1 MENKMYL
8 CIDLKSF
15 FASVE
20 AVERG
25 LDPMTNNLVVADPR
39 RGKGAICLA
48 ITPAMKKLGVKNRC
62 RIFEIPEDID
72 YIVALPRMKLYME
85 YSAKIYSIY
94 LKYVSPEDVHIYS
107 IDECFIDI
115 TNYLKI
121 YSMTAKEF
129 AKTLIDDVLNQTGI
143 SATCGIGTNLFLAKV
158 ALDISAKNVPDKMGY
173 LDLTE
178 FKRTIWHHKP
188 ITDIWSIG
196 RGIANRLGEMN
207 IYDLYGVAHASEE
220 RLYKEFGINAELL
233 IDHAKGIEPCTISD
247 IHAYKS
253 KSTSLSNGQ
262 ILFEDYE
269 IDDAFLIVKEMLDIL
284 SLELVDKGLVTN
296 CISLSI
302 GYADKLLP
310 SSGGSFT
317 FNEYTNSY
325 KKLLGYFKDYY
336 YKIVNR
342 KAKVRKLNLS
352 LNNLISEDHMVLD
365 LMTNVKE
372 EKRERKVRQTVI
384 DIKKKYGKNAILRA
398 MDFQDKATAR
408 QRNTMIGGHNGGED
422 E

>member
-1 MENKMYL
+1 MYL

-25 LDPMTNNLVVADPR
+25 LDPMTENLIVADSR
-39 RGKGAICLA
+39 RGEGAICLA
-48 ITPAMKKLGVKNRC
+48 ITPAMKKIGIKNRC
-62 RIFEIPEDID
+62 RVFEIPKDVD
-72 YIVALPRMKLYME
+72 YVVAIPRMKLYME

-94 LKYVSPEDVHIYS
+94 LKYVSPEDIHVYS

-121 YSMTAKEF
+121 YSITAKEF
-129 AKTLIDDVLNQTGI
+129 AKMLISAVFNETGI

-158 ALDISAKNVPDKMGY
+158 ALDVSAKNVPDKMGF
-173 LDLTE
+173 LDETE
-178 FKRTIWHHKP
+178 FKRTIWHHRP
-188 ITDIWSIG
+188 ITDIWNIG
-196 RGIANRLGEMN
+196 RGIANRLAEMG

-247 IHAYKS
+247 IHAYRS

-262 ILFEDYE
+262 ILFEDYST
-269 IDDAFLIVKEMLDIL
+269 DDAFLIVKEMLDVL
-284 SLELVDKGLVTN
+284 TLELIDKHLVTN
-296 CISLSI
+296 CIALSI
-302 GYADKLLP
+302 GYSDKLIP
-310 SSGGSFT
+310 SSSGMMTLG
-317 FNEYTNSY
+317 EYTNSY
-325 KKLLGYFKDYY
+325 KKLLGYFKDYF
-336 YKIVNR
+336 YKIVNKKAMIR
-342 KAKVRKLNLS
+342 KINLG
-352 LNNLISEDHMVLD
+352 LNNLVSEDHMVLD
-365 LMTNVKE
+365 LFTDVVA
-372 EKRERKVRQTVI
+372 EKRERAVRETIVN
-384 DIKKKYGKNAILRA
+384 IKKKYGKNSILKA
-398 MDFQDKATAR
+398 MDFQEKATAR